1 MTTSAT
7 KIGLPLLQTLLLQTL
22 STFVLTLCKAHQ
34 QTVSDAQELVRSHR
48 NECRNGCYERYGFLL
63 GFMYLG
69 HQDLCPKAWFSPLM
83 VLIPFSLERC
93 MPQLP
98 AVWDYEAAWGSMRIP
113 WVLVGAG
120 LGEMSVGSQE
130 LLLVNSFPLTNTL
143 PYASLSCGSRAHIF
157 FQQLAQLSVERE
169 KSMFFLLKV
178 TE

>member
-1 MTTSAT
+1 MTTLAT
-7 KIGLPLLQTLLLQTL
+7 EIDLPLLRTLWLQPL

-48 NECRNGCYERYGFLL
+48 NECRKGCYEGCGFLL

-69 HQDLCPKAWFSPLM
+69 HQDLCPKAWVSPLM
-83 VLIPFSLERC
+83 VLLPFSLERC
-93 MPQLP
+93 ISQLP
-98 AVWDYEAAWGSMRIP
+98 AVCDCEAAWGNMRIP
-113 WVLVGAG
+113 WTLVGAG
-120 LGEMSVGSQE
+120 LGEMSVDNQE
-130 LLLVNSFPLTNTL
+130 LLLMNNFPSTNTL

-157 FQQLAQLSVERE
+157 FQQLAQLSAERE